1 MFDPRHS
8 TSYCEIGYDAPDCQA
23 LGRSGGG
30 DAKRMTCV
38 YAVGCGDGST
48 TVGDFIKEMMTFTG
62 GVQVPHLSIG
72 CGDDNKGLFGAP
84 GARILG
90 LGRGQISC
98 SSQIAALDYN
108 AMSFYYCLL
117 DFLSSP
123 GSHSSTLTFG
133 AGAME
138 TSSPASFSPHDM
150 EPEHGHILLHA
161 VYQRQRGWHAHA
173 GCD

>member
-1 MFDPRHS
+1 M
-8 TSYCEIGYDAPDCQA
+8 GYDAPDCQA
-23 LGRSGGG
+23 LRRSGGG

-38 YAVGCGDGST
+38 YAMGYGDDST

-72 CGDDNKGLFGAP
+72 CGNDNKGLFGAL
-84 GARILG
+84 GAGILG
-90 LGRGQISC
+90 LRRGQISC
-98 SSQIAALDYN
+98 PSQIAALGYN
-108 AMSFYYCLL
+108 AMSFSYCLL